1 MASVRETAKNVPWQF
16 QNLAPGAM
24 KYTQSLSIR
33 QNIACTLFCLLM
45 DTTQAI

>member
-24 KYTQSLSIR
+24 KYTQYTA
-33 QNIACTLFCLLM
+33 NIACALFCLLM